1 MSLRS
6 TALPCDCLPSQQDS
20 ASSPAQALLALHRAA
35 RALLDAASWLALPG
49 ARTGSLAVRVALH
62 AGPLSS
68 SPSQAGAAT
77 K

>member
-1 MSLRS
+1 M
-6 TALPCDCLPSQQDS
+6 TACLLSQQDS
-20 ASSPAQALLALHRAA
+20 TSSSAQALLLLHRAA

-68 SPSQAGAAT
+68 IPSQAGAAT